1 MADKKNKKQD
11 NIDQQDDTNHP
22 VKKITN
28 HDIQKALSESSMLKI
43 SKDIADSYKPPIV
56 NIIPID
62 VFQEQIEI
70 PDKISSS
77 MASKVLE
84 LSRDNL
90 NDVITKIDRDYSFLY
105 KNLLNLENL
114 KISAS
119 AVENLLSSEQEA
131 ISKDEFESKAKEL
144 KNALDEGQETIR
156 NRAID
161 SRICP
166 QGLEYLNQ
174 NPELYRNFDGE
185 SFNTTVVSIDIRSST
200 QPMLNAKSPKDF
212 VAFIYDLSETLSE
225 FVKQNFGIYD
235 KFTGDGLLC
244 FFPSFYSGE
253 SHVYLALKF
262 ADKCHQLFNKIY
274 TKHHDKFNAV
284 RSDVGLGIGID
295 VGDTYITFV
304 NSEPTVIGTSVVYAC
319 RLSSA
324 PANVTYINQQVL
336 EVIRDK
342 FQECFE
348 LRQDEIEFKG
358 QGKMLVHQC
367 SLIKELDPLPKP
379 DWAVTK
385 VDNIIESEE

>member
-131 ISKDEFESKAKEL
+131 ISKDEFESKTKEL
-144 KNALDEGQETIR
+144 KNALLEGQEAIR
-156 NRAID
+156 NRAIAT
-161 SRICP
+161 RICT

-174 NPELYRNFDGE
+174 YPELYRNFDGK

-200 QPMLNAKSPKDF
+200 QLMLNAKSPKDF
-212 VAFIYDLSETLSE
+212 VTFIYDLSGNLSE
-225 FVKQNFGIYD
+225 LVKQNFGIYD

-244 FFPSFYSGE
+244 FFPNFYSGE
-253 SHVYLALKF
+253 NHVYLALKF
-262 ADKCHQLFNKIY
+262 ADTCHHLFNEIY

-324 PANVTYINQQVL
+324 PANMTYINQQVL

-342 FQECFE
+342 YEEYFE
-348 LRQDEIEFKG
+348 LIQDEIEFKG

-367 SLIKELDPLPKP
+367 SLIKKLNPLPKP
-379 DWAVTK
+379 DWAITK
-385 VDNIIESEE
+385 VDNNIESEE